1 MASLSVPLSG
11 EFHFQFMTFHE
22 KPKSK
27 FLLWE
32 RSMRFVVIHCGRSL
46 LWRRERK
53 EGEMEGGMERG
64 MERGMEGEM
73 EGGLK
78 EGRKR

>member
-27 FLLWE
+27 FLFWE
-32 RSMRFVVIHCGRSL
+32 RSMRLVVIHCGRSL
-46 LWRRERK
+46 LWRRERGRK
-53 EGEMEGGMERG
+53 GGEEEGGGGRRG
-64 MERGMEGEM
+64 DRRMTRGGGED
-73 EGGLK
+73 GGT
-78 EGRKR
+78 GG